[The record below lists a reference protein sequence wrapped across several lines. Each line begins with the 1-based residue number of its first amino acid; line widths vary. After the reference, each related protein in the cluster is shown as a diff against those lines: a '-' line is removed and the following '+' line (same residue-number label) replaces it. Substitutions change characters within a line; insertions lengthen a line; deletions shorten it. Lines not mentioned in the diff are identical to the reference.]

1 MNKNKIGIMTM
12 QRIVNYG
19 SFMQAYALKSLIEE
33 NTNSIVHF
41 VDYKFEKA
49 FLKEEN
55 SNVIKK
61 VLKNLNI
68 YDFIRKKKM
77 QHNFIDYYNNYCI
90 QPWPVGYS
98 RNLFGYD
105 YSNKVKTI
113 SYAASFGS
121 TKIDML
127 REYKIDNEIK
137 DLLQGFKNISVRD
150 ENSYNIVN
158 ELTQQKPI
166 ISLDP
171 VLVYDFNVSNNT
183 AVDINNY
190 IILYAYTGR
199 ISRTEE
205 KIIKR
210 FAKKNNKKIVSIGF
224 YQRIADKNI
233 IINPFDIFSYFRNAD
248 FVITD
253 TFHGSIFAIKTHTNF
268 CTLIRNGNKNKVY
281 DMLRRLDK
289 TDRIIEDLNSIDEMY
304 RDKIDFKNT
313 DAIIKKEREKTI
325 QYLINNL
332 DK

>member
-1 MNKNKIGIMTM
+1 
-12 QRIVNYG
+12 
-19 SFMQAYALKSLIEE
+19 
-33 NTNSIVHF
+33 
-41 VDYKFEKA
+41 
-49 FLKEEN
+49 
-55 SNVIKK
+55 
-61 VLKNLNI
+61 
-68 YDFIRKKKM
+68 
-77 QHNFIDYYNNYCI
+77 
-90 QPWPVGYS
+90 
-98 RNLFGYD
+98 
-105 YSNKVKTI
+105 
-113 SYAASFGS
+113 
-121 TKIDML
+121 ML